1 MDDTLKKLEE
11 IAEKLD
17 DFSNPAQIA
26 IAEGGT
32 CPVYAVQT
40 ITVPKSAPESG
51 LYID

>member
-17 DFSNPAQIA
+17 DFSKNPAQIA

-32 CPVYAVQT
+32 CPVYLV
-40 ITVPKSAPESG
+40 
-51 LYID
+51 